1 MWINANETLYLLYS
15 PILSTHY
22 GASNWLDTSTD
33 PNPVYH
39 HFHTKK
45 SEQATYRGDDE
56 SETNL
61 RNWLLKMIHSSWQC
75 PESWRIA

>member
-45 SEQATYRGDDE
+45 ANKLHTEEMTNRKRISEIDY
-56 SETNL
+56 
-61 RNWLLKMIHSSWQC
+61 
-75 PESWRIA
+75 